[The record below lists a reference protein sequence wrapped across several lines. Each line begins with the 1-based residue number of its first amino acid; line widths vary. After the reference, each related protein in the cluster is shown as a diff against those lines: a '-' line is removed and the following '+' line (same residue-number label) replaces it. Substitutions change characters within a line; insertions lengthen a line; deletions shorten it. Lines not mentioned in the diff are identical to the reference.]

1 MELHGAQDLLSVQ
14 TGSTLTPNLALSM
27 GCSESWP
34 REDSHWPSGVKTPL
48 EVNCFHK
55 EPQI

>member
-1 MELHGAQDLLSVQ
+1 MELHGAQDLLSVH

-27 GCSESWP
+27 GCSESWS
-34 REDSHWPSGVKTPL
+34 REDSHWPSGVKIHL
-48 EVNCFHK
+48 EVTCFHQ